1 MQTQLVVDYGAC
13 SEAGR
18 KPVNQDAEGGLIP
31 AAPTLSSK
39 GVAFAIADGISSSDV
54 SDQASRIAITR
65 FLDDY
70 YHTPIE
76 WSVKSSVQHV
86 LLAINSWLNAQTF
99 RSPHRFDKNRGFVCT
114 FSALVIKSR
123 MVHIFHLGDTRI
135 YRVRASNLAKL
146 TEDHRFWGE
155 DNKSYLARALGMS
168 PHLDIDYSSH
178 AVEVGDTY
186 LLMSDGVYEH
196 LQAHEM
202 LVSLQSTLN
211 LNDLCKHWVDLAH
224 QRGSTD
230 NLTVSAIR
238 VLALGEHDVDSLYQE
253 MLALPFAPSLEEGKV
268 LDGYYLLRALHH
280 SHRSHVYL
288 ARDEATGTQVVLK
301 FPATDLSSTPE
312 ALQRFYLEEW
322 IAKRIN
328 HRSVLRPFISQRQ
341 RQFLYSAM
349 HYVPG
354 QTLQQWMFD
363 HPNPPL
369 EKVRHIV
376 TQIANALEAF
386 HRLEMVYQDLQ
397 PQNIIIDEDDNITI
411 IDFGAVS
418 VAGLAEMYAQTEE
431 THLVGTIQYAA
442 PELFIGDLAT
452 AQSDIFALGAITYQ
466 LLTGR
471 LPYGT
476 EVSKVKHGRDQS
488 QLYYREIRY
497 EQPGF
502 PAWVDDTIA
511 RAVHPLPEKR
521 YALPSEFA
529 FDLRKPNPIFLKIR
543 RTALIERNPLAFWKG
558 LSLLLVF
565 VILLMANTLVINN
578 QNTCAKFEQ
587 AAQKECI
594 AFMKNMDGNVKSTK
608 ESRKNY
614 IKQ

>member
-1 MQTQLVVDYGAC
+1 MQKQLTVDYGAC
-13 SEAGR
+13 SKAGR
-18 KPVNQDAEGGLIP
+18 KPVNQDAEGGRVPEAP
-31 AAPTLSSK
+31 ALSSK
-39 GVAFAIADGISSSDV
+39 GAAFAIADGISSSDV
-54 SDQASRIAITR
+54 SDQASQVAVSR
-65 FLDDY
+65 FLEDY

-123 MVHIFHLGDTRI
+123 RVHIFHLGDTRI
-135 YRVRASNLAKL
+135 YRVRAGNVEQL

-155 DNKSYLARALGMS
+155 ENKSYLARALGMS
-168 PHLDIDYSSH
+168 PHPEIDYICQL
-178 AVEVGDTY
+178 AEVGDTY
-186 LLMSDGVYEH
+186 LLMSDGVYEFVH
-196 LQAHEM
+196 PHEVVEALQNTT
-202 LVSLQSTLN
+202 S
-211 LNDLCKHWVDLAH
+211 LNDTCQQWVDLAYE
-224 QRGSTD
+224 RGSSD
-230 NLTVSAIR
+230 NLTASAMHIT
-238 VLALGEHDVDSLYQE
+238 ALGEHDVDSLYQE
-253 MLALPFAPSLEEGKV
+253 MLSLPFAPSLEEGKIF
-268 LDGYYLLRALHH
+268 DGYQLLRSLHH

-288 ARDEATGTQVVLK
+288 ARDEETGTQVVLK
-301 FPATDLSSTPE
+301 LPATDLSSSPE

-322 IAKRIN
+322 IAKRIS
-328 HRSVLRPFISQRQ
+328 HRNVLRPFINHRQ

-354 QTLQQWMFD
+354 QTLQQWMLD
-363 HPNPPL
+363 HPKAPL
-369 EKVRHIV
+369 ETVRHIV

-397 PQNIIIDEDDNITI
+397 PQNIIIDEDENITI

-418 VAGLAEMYAQTEE
+418 VAGLAEMYAETED
-431 THLVGTIQYAA
+431 TLLVGTIQYAA
-442 PELFIGDLAT
+442 PELFIGERAT

-476 EVSKVKHGRDQS
+476 EVSKVKHSRDQL
-488 QLYYREIRY
+488 QLFYREIRY

-511 RAVHPLPEKR
+511 RAVHPLAEKR
-521 YALPSEFA
+521 YVLPSEFA
-529 FDLRKPNPIFLKIR
+529 FDLRRPNPVFLKNK
-543 RTALIERNPLAFWKG
+543 RTALIERNPLAFWRG
-558 LSLLLVF
+558 LCLLLVC

-578 QNTCAKFEQ
+578 QYTCAKFEQ
-587 AAQKECI
+587 EVQKECI
-594 AFMKNMDGNVKSTK
+594 AHMKIMEKK
-608 ESRKNY
+608 
-614 IKQ
+614 